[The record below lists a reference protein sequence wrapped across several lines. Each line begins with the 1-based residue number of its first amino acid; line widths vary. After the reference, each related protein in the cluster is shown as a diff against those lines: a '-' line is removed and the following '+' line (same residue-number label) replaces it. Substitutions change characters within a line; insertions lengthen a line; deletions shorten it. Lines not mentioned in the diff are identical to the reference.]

1 MNSYSLAWVKTLCQY
16 TKQKYCYI
24 LPQNW
29 LSLNFKGSTLVL
41 TTFPIFFLIGLHFL
55 VKLAQA
61 GTAWRLLWCPD
72 PAVGEIHT
80 CSMLCMPTPT
90 VTPVHGHHNRITKQ
104 TCLTLPFVWLRNV
117 FGCFSFDTGSR
128 VAQDSLT
135 FPLLPLPS
143 LSCAATTGKALR
155 HLSYLGCSLFPWAE
169 AVLSL
174 SLPSSLSTQAHG
186 CLLWHSSFSLVPIKN
201 PLSGIIFLQLDID
214 LRLP

>member
-1 MNSYSLAWVKTLCQY
+1 MNSYSLVWVKTLCQY

-29 LSLNFKGSTLVL
+29 LSLNFKESTLVL
-41 TTFPIFFLIGLHFL
+41 NTFPIFFLIGLHLL

-72 PAVGEIHT
+72 PAVGKIHT

-117 FGCFSFDTGSR
+117 YGCFSFDTGSH
-128 VAQDSLT
+128 VTQDSLT
-135 FPLLPLPS
+135 FPLFLLPS
-143 LSCAATTGKALR
+143 LSCALIGLCRHNWLKFWDISVTWVALCFLGLKQSTASVSPAACPHR
-155 HLSYLGCSLFPWAE
+155 HMAAFSGTLLFP
-169 AVLSL
+169 L
-174 SLPSSLSTQAHG
+174 
-186 CLLWHSSFSLVPIKN
+186 
-201 PLSGIIFLQLDID
+201 FL
-214 LRLP
+214 